1 MAIILLSRTSIPW
14 YNIIILHVY
23 IIGTCLCVVR
33 MFVRLSAVGERY
45 ETNNVRF
52 NNYCTSCIQGDTYF
66 MHIVSKTFLS
76 IICRC
81 HRKTILFLKK
91 IPFYIDTFI
100 HF

>member
-1 MAIILLSRTSIPW
+1 
-14 YNIIILHVY
+14 
-23 IIGTCLCVVR
+23 

-45 ETNNVRF
+45 ETDNVRY

-66 MHIVSKTFLS
+66 MRKHIGTHIVSNFFL
-76 IICRC
+76 ICRC

-100 HF
+100 DF